1 MDRLD
6 GMTAFAATVE
16 AGSLSGAAKRLGCSL
31 ASVSRRISAIERQFG
46 VTLLARTTRRLALT
60 DAGREYYQHVKRVV
74 SEVVDAER
82 TLSAQAK
89 VPHGRLRI
97 SAPTLIGRLWLAPL
111 LSIYLADHPQV
122 AIDLTLMDRLPNL
135 LEDEIDVAIVLGA
148 LPDSSLIRRSLGQI
162 RMVLCAAPDYLA
174 SRGVPATPQDL
185 AKHECLVFATA
196 PGSDTW
202 TFQIAGRRAEIEVP
216 ARLRSNAL
224 DVVVAAALG
233 GTGIARAPSWQVQ
246 DHVDAG
252 RLKPVLL
259 DYERPSVPLQMIFSD
274 SRHFSRKVQSFA
286 DFLAHRWNGRW
297 QGSTKSRNRRGG

>member
-6 GMTAFAATVE
+6 GMAAFAAAVE
-16 AGSLSGAAKRLGCSL
+16 AGSLSGAAKRLGRSL
-31 ASVSRRISAIERQFG
+31 ASVSRQISAIERQFG

-60 DAGREYYQHVKRVV
+60 DEGREYYEHVKRIV

-97 SAPTLIGRLWLAPL
+97 GAPTLIGRLRLAPV
-111 LSIYLADHPQV
+111 LSTYLADHPQV
-122 AIDLTLMDRLPNL
+122 SIDLLLMDRLPNL
-135 LEDEIDVAIVLGA
+135 LEDEIDVAIVLGR
-148 LPDSSLIRRSLGQI
+148 LPDSSLVRRSLGHV

-185 AKHECLVFATA
+185 ATHECLIFATT
-196 PGSDTW
+196 PGVASW
-202 TFQIAGRRAEIEVP
+202 TFQISGRRTEVEVP

-224 DVVVAAALG
+224 DVVVSAALG
-233 GTGIARAPSWQVQ
+233 STGIARAPSWQVQ

-252 RLKPVLL
+252 RLKLVLQ
-259 DYERPSVPLQMIFSD
+259 DYERPALPLQMIFPD
-274 SRHFSRKVQSFA
+274 PRHFSRKVQSFA
-286 DFLAHRWNGRW
+286 DFLARQWGDR
-297 QGSTKSRNRRGG
+297 

>member
-6 GMTAFAATVE
+6 GMAAFAAAVE
-16 AGSLSGAAKRLGCSL
+16 AGSLSGAAKRLGRSL
-31 ASVSRRISAIERQFG
+31 ASVSRQISAIERQFG

-60 DAGREYYQHVKRVV
+60 DEGREYYEHVKRIV

-97 SAPTLIGRLWLAPL
+97 GAPTLIGRLRLAPV
-111 LSIYLADHPQV
+111 LSTYLADHPQV
-122 AIDLTLMDRLPNL
+122 SIDLMLMDRLPNL
-135 LEDEIDVAIVLGA
+135 LEDEIDVAIVLGR
-148 LPDSSLIRRSLGQI
+148 LPDSSLVRRSLGHV

-185 AKHECLVFATA
+185 ATQECLIFATT
-196 PGSDTW
+196 PGVATW
-202 TFQIAGRRAEIEVP
+202 TFQISGRRTEVEVP

-224 DVVVAAALG
+224 DVVVSAALG
-233 GTGIARAPSWQVQ
+233 STGIARAPSWQVQ

-252 RLKPVLL
+252 RLKLVLQ
-259 DYERPSVPLQMIFSD
+259 DYERPALPLQMIFPD
-274 SRHFSRKVQSFA
+274 PRHFSRKVQSFA
-286 DFLAHRWNGRW
+286 DFLARQWGDR
-297 QGSTKSRNRRGG
+297 

>member
-6 GMTAFAATVE
+6 GMAAFAAAVE

-31 ASVSRRISAIERQFG
+31 ASVSRQISAIERRFG

-60 DAGREYYQHVKRVV
+60 DEGRDYYEHVKRIV

-111 LSIYLADHPQV
+111 LSSYLADHPLV
-122 AIDLTLMDRLPNL
+122 SVDLTLMDRLPNL
-135 LEDEIDVAIVLGA
+135 LEDEIDVAIVLGP
-148 LPDSSLIRRSLGQI
+148 LPDSSLIRRSLGQV
-162 RMVLCAAPDYLA
+162 RMVLCAAPAYLA
-174 SRGVPATPQDL
+174 SRGIPATPQDL
-185 AKHECLVFATA
+185 TKHECLIFTTT
-196 PGSDTW
+196 PGSASW
-202 TFQIAGRRAEIEVP
+202 TFQISGRRAEIEVP

-224 DVVVAAALG
+224 DVVVSAALG

-252 RLKPVLL
+252 RLELVLQ
-259 DYERPSVPLQMIFSD
+259 DYQRPSVPLQMIFSD
-274 SRHFSRKVQSFA
+274 ARHFSRKVQSFA
-286 DFLAHRWNGRW
+286 DFLAHRWPGR
-297 QGSTKSRNRRGG
+297 